1 MKKIKNA
8 LSLIL
13 ALAMLLACAACGGT
27 QESAQPS
34 AEPTPEAV
42 SPSPEA
48 ESSSIVLTDQAG
60 REVTLD
66 APAETVVSCY
76 YISTYAMIALGAQER
91 VVGLEKKADTRP
103 IYSMAAPELLE
114 KPAVGTMK
122 ELDVEA
128 VAALSPELVIMPAAL
143 IDYADTLTELG
154 IPVMV
159 VNPEGHD
166 ELVEMLTLMGT
177 ALGLEENAE
186 ALVSYYDA
194 QLAALAE
201 LGTGEE
207 KPSVLMLS
215 NSSYLS
221 AAPAAMYQSSLI
233 EAAGGVNAAAE
244 LEGDYW
250 TELSYE
256 DILAMAPEVI
266 VIPAGADYTADD
278 VKGDAQLA
286 NLPAVQNG
294 AVYQMPSGIEEW
306 DSPIPSGILG
316 CMWLASVLHP
326 DEYSFEDFTADA
338 QEFYSTFYG
347 FELDAALIT
356 K

>member
-1 MKKIKNA
+1 MKKFKTA

-13 ALAMLLACAACGGT
+13 ALAMLLACSACGGT

-34 AEPTPEAV
+34 AEPTPETV

-48 ESSSIVLTDQAG
+48 EGIVLTDQAG
-60 REVTLD
+60 REVALD

-103 IYSMAAPELLE
+103 IYSMAAPELIE

-128 VAALSPELVIMPAAL
+128 VAALAPELVIMPAAL

-166 ELVEMLTLMGT
+166 ELVEMLTLMGA
-177 ALGLEENAE
+177 ALGLEENAA
-186 ALVSYYDA
+186 ALVSYYDE
-194 QLAALAE
+194 QLAAIE
-201 LGTGEE
+201 QLGADSE

-221 AAPAAMYQSSLI
+221 AAPATMYQSSLI
-233 EAAGGVNAAAE
+233 DAAGGVNAASE

-256 DILAMAPEVI
+256 DIIAMSPEVI
-266 VIPAGADYTADD
+266 VIPAGADYTAAD
-278 VKGDAQLA
+278 VTGDAQLA
-286 NLPAVQNG
+286 NLPAVQSG
-294 AVYQMPSGIEEW
+294 AVYQMPSGLEEW

-338 QEFYSTFYG
+338 QEFYRSFYG

>member
-1 MKKIKNA
+1 MKKFKTS

-13 ALAMLLACAACGGT
+13 ALAMLLACSACGGT

-48 ESSSIVLTDQAG
+48 EGIVLIDQAG
-60 REVTLD
+60 REVALD

-103 IYSMAAPELLE
+103 IYSMAAPELIE

-128 VAALSPELVIMPAAL
+128 VAALAPELVIMPAAL
-143 IDYADTLTELG
+143 IDYAGALTELG

-159 VNPEGHD
+159 VSPEGHD
-166 ELVEMLTLMGT
+166 ELVEMLTLMGA
-177 ALGLEENAE
+177 ALGLEENAA
-186 ALVSYYDA
+186 ALVSYYDE
-194 QLAALAE
+194 QLAAIE
-201 LGTGEE
+201 QLGADSE

-233 EAAGGVNAAAE
+233 DAAGGVNAASE
-244 LEGDYW
+244 LDGDYW

-266 VIPAGADYTADD
+266 VIPAGADYTAAD
-278 VKGDAQLA
+278 VTGDAQLA
-286 NLPAVQNG
+286 ALPAVQSG

-306 DSPIPSGILG
+306 DSPVPSGILG

-338 QEFYSTFYG
+338 QEFYRSFYG